1 MRKALLFTFFMTCC
15 TVYSS
20 FAQLVQPSAFPS
32 QSSEKAFLH
41 SQSTYNFQPYNGSA
55 YMQQRLAQ
63 QNASFAQNLQSY
75 LQALPSIS
83 QMSVEVN
90 QNAPESSPPVLKI
103 PVVVHVI
110 HDSNDPVGTGTNL
123 SINQIQSQID
133 KLNDAFRQMN
143 ANFSSA
149 PLVFQGVAADA
160 EIEFCLA
167 NVSPTGTA
175 TNGIDRQSVATSSI
189 VDLNYIENTIKPSSS
204 WNPAAYMNIWT
215 VAIPNTTN
223 FGGIQGYAYY
233 PINGF
238 AGANVLDG
246 VVVDYKFFGTTG
258 NAIGDGVACIREVGH
273 YLGLPDTWGATNNQG
288 VPVGCSS
295 DDGLSDT
302 PDQAAPTGLANPNCP
317 ITIPQSCGSN
327 DMYSNYMDYM
337 KDQTC
342 QSMFTTQQATVMRA
356 VLTGQ
361 AGSAGYGD
369 RSSLI
374 ISGASA
380 CSNPCT
386 IALNSSTTPE
396 SCGGLMDG
404 TASVTASGGTP
415 PYLYTW
421 NTTPTQNTSTA
432 TGLAAG
438 DHQVTVSDF
447 TGCIQI
453 ATVTVSSAS
462 AVTGTIA
469 VTNETCVGG
478 DGTATITPSGGTGP
492 YTVVWATSPIPQ
504 VGNTAIGLTE
514 GAYAVSITDALGCG
528 YTDFTIVYDDC
539 NQECDTLFNN
549 DPTLTPTVYFNP
561 FNGGYISGTNGFN
574 DQAKGDYFK
583 YNGTNT
589 HVVGIY
595 YAFALA
601 QFSNPTATIEM
612 TVWDGTGGTPGA
624 ELGSQIVSLQ
634 TIATNIGAFQP
645 SFIPLDTYI
654 PVGSEFF
661 VGFKMPNAANGDT
674 VAITTTVIGDI
685 PAGTGAA
692 WEQWADG
699 TWHSYQTS
707 WGVDV
712 NHGIVPVVATPPEVA
727 FSSMNITACDSQ
739 TISFT
744 NLTVNGS
751 LFQWTLPGSNTP
763 ITNIPSPTVS
773 YAIPGTYDVELIGLN
788 GCVLDTVF
796 AAGAVT
802 INTCPTT
809 CDLYATLSATSVT
822 CNGGSNGSVMVTPM
836 SGVGPYS
843 ILWNTGDTTLSV
855 SNLMTGNYTVTITDA
870 TGCSVVGNTSVGTPT
885 ALSLVTSTTDESCA
899 NNDGSAMVV
908 VTGGKMPYTYAWGTT
923 PSATT
928 DIASNLTAG
937 TYIVTVTDANGC
949 TSVASATVTD
959 ACTGC
964 AMTLSTAF
972 VSPVCNGETTASVSV
987 TPSLGTGPYNY
998 VWSSTISST
1007 DSSVA
1012 GLAAGVYNVT
1022 VTDALNC
1029 VDSAVIVVTQPDEL
1043 EIILST
1049 VGESCADNDGVASSV
1064 ATGGTAPY
1072 FYAWNTTPIQT
1083 TNQIIG
1089 LASGIYTGGVQDAN
1103 GCIAIDSIMVMDLC
1117 PCGDTVMVSSTAET
1131 CIGNDGTATVTAT
1144 GGQFSYLWSSG
1155 ATDTMATVTGLS
1167 FGNYTVTV
1175 TDTSGCV
1182 TVSTVTVDDGCNC
1195 GMVLTTSSTGESCTV
1210 GGDGTATVSVSGIG
1224 QAPYTYTWNTTP
1236 VQTTKTA
1243 IGLSQGSY
1251 SVTVTDGNG
1260 CTQTATMDVEGT
1272 IAVTANIINASCLQ
1286 NNGSAIAAVTG
1297 GDGNYT
1303 YLWNINGSA
1312 AVTETVTGLAAGSY
1326 DLTVTDGNGCTAT
1339 TTGVVV
1345 QNGTYSVNLTG
1356 VDNFCSF
1363 NGASATAV
1371 AVGGGTAPY
1380 SFSWGAPLSSATT
1393 SSVNNLATGIYN
1405 VTVSDANGCTATNTV
1420 TVTSINAG
1428 PNLSVAQTNVSCFG
1442 DSDGAVDL
1450 TVNASTA
1457 VSIGWSNGVNSE
1469 DLANLAAGDYTVV
1482 IVDANGCIASTTV
1495 AISQPSPIVVTGVST
1510 PTSTNTG
1517 SASAQVSGGTPPYTY
1532 AWNNGG
1538 TTQTINNLLPGTYN
1552 VTITDNNN
1560 CTNNGTIDVQQ
1571 FTGTIDLASL
1581 TTFELYPNPSKGE
1594 FTVDV
1599 TFNMAENA
1607 EVIIMNVVGQRVWSQ
1622 QIEGEQFRLPINLS
1636 DVASG
1641 VYFVMITTEQGRAVK
1656 RIVIE

>member
-83 QMSVEVN
+83 QMSVEAN
-90 QNAPESSPPVLKI
+90 QDGPEGSPPVLKI

-110 HDSNDPVGTGTNL
+110 HDPNDPVGTGTNL
-123 SINQIQSQID
+123 SINQVQSQID

-143 ANFSSA
+143 ANFPST
-149 PLVFQGVAADA
+149 PLVFKGAAVDA

-167 NVSPTGTA
+167 NVSPTGSA
-175 TNGIDRQSVATSSI
+175 TNGIDRQSVTTSSI
-189 VDLNYIENTIKPSSS
+189 VDLNYIENNIKPSSS

-215 VAIPNTTN
+215 VAVPNTTA
-223 FGGIQGYAYY
+223 FGGIQGYAYF

-238 AGANVLDG
+238 AGSNVLDG
-246 VVVDYKFFGTTG
+246 IVVDYKFFGTTG
-258 NAIGDGVACIREVGH
+258 NAIGDGVSCIREVGH
-273 YLGLPDTWGATNNQG
+273 YLGLPDIWGQTNNQG
-288 VPVGCSS
+288 VAVGCSS

-302 PDQAAPTGLANPNCP
+302 PDQAAPTGIAYPNCP
-317 ITIPQSCGSN
+317 TTIPQSCGSN

-361 AGSAGYGD
+361 AGAAGYGD

-374 ISGASA
+374 VSGASA

-396 SCGGLMDG
+396 SCGALMDG

-421 NTTPTQNTSTA
+421 NTSPTQNTSTA

-438 DHQVTVSDF
+438 DYQVTVSDF
-447 TGCIQI
+447 TGCVQI
-453 ATVTVSSAS
+453 KTVTVNGAS
-462 AVTGTIA
+462 TVTGTIT
-469 VTNETCVGG
+469 VTDETCAGN
-478 DGTATITPSGGTGP
+478 DGTATITPSGGTGT
-492 YTVVWATSPIPQ
+492 YTVVWATSPAPQ
-504 VGNTAIGLTE
+504 VGNTAIGLKE

-549 DPTLTPTVYFNP
+549 DPNLTPTVYANP

-574 DQAKGDYFK
+574 DQAKSEYIK

-589 HVVGIY
+589 HVVGVY

-601 QFSNPTATIEM
+601 KFSNPAATIEM
-612 TVWDGTGGTPGA
+612 TVWDGAGGTPGA
-624 ELGSQIVSLQ
+624 ELGSQIVPMQ
-634 TIATNIGAFQP
+634 TIATSIA
-645 SFIPLDTYI
+645 SFSPTFVPFDNYVA
-654 PVGSEFF
+654 VGSEFF

-674 VAITTTVIGDI
+674 IVIVTTIIGDI
-685 PAGTGAA
+685 PDGTGAA

-707 WGVDV
+707 WGVDI

-727 FSSMNITACDSQ
+727 FSPMNITACDSQ
-739 TISFT
+739 TVSFT

-751 LFQWTLPGSNTP
+751 FFKWTLPGSNIP
-763 ITNIPSPTVS
+763 INYTASPTVS
-773 YAIPGTYDVELIGLN
+773 YAIPGTYNVELIGVN
-788 GCVLDTVF
+788 GCVLDTVL
-796 AAGAVT
+796 ATGAVT
-802 INTCPTT
+802 INSCPTT
-809 CDLYATLSATSVT
+809 CNLYATLGASSVS
-822 CNGGSNGSVMVTPM
+822 CHGGSNGSVTVTPM
-836 SGVGPYS
+836 SGIAPYS
-843 ILWNTGDTTLSV
+843 ILWSTGDTTLSV
-855 SNLMTGNYTVTITDA
+855 SNLMAGNYTVTITDA
-870 TGCSVVGNTSVGTPT
+870 TGCSVVGNTGVGAPA
-885 ALSLVTSTTDESCA
+885 ALALITSTTDESCA
-899 NNDGSAMVV
+899 NNDGSATVA
-908 VTGGKMPYTYAWGTT
+908 VTGGKMPYTYAWSTT

-928 DIASNLTAG
+928 DIANNLTAG

-949 TSVASATVTD
+949 TAVASATVTD

-964 AMTLSTAF
+964 AMALSTAF
-972 VSPVCNGETTASVSV
+972 VSPVCNGETTASISV
-987 TPSLGTGPYNY
+987 TPSLGTGPYSY
-998 VWSSTISST
+998 SWSSSAIPNT
-1007 DSSVA
+1007 DSSA
-1012 GLAAGVYNVT
+1012 TGLAAGVYNVT

-1029 VDSAVIVVTQPDEL
+1029 VDSTVIVVTQPDEL

-1049 VGESCADNDGVASSV
+1049 VGESCADNDGVASAV

-1089 LASGIYTGGVQDAN
+1089 LSEGIYTGGVQDAN
-1103 GCIAIDSIMVMDLC
+1103 GCITIDSVMVMDLC
-1117 PCGDTVMVSSTAET
+1117 PCNDTVTVSSTAET
-1131 CIGNDGTATVTAT
+1131 CAGNNGTVTVMAT

-1155 ATDTMATVTGLS
+1155 ATTATVTGLS

-1182 TVSTVTVDDGCNC
+1182 TVATVTVADGCNC
-1195 GMVLTTSSTGESCTV
+1195 GMVLTTSSTGESCST
-1210 GGDGTATVSVSGIG
+1210 GGNGTATVEVTGIG
-1224 QAPYTYTWNTTP
+1224 QAPYTYAWNTTP

-1251 SVTVTDGNG
+1251 SVTVTDGSG
-1260 CTQTATMDVEGT
+1260 CTQTATIDVYGT
-1272 IAVTANIINASCLQ
+1272 IAVTANIVNASCLQ
-1286 NNGSAIAAVTG
+1286 NNGSATAAVTG

-1303 YLWNINGSA
+1303 YLWNINGNA
-1312 AVTETVTGLAAGSY
+1312 KTTATVTGLAAGAY
-1326 DLTVTDGNGCTAT
+1326 AITVTDGNGCAAT

-1363 NGASATAV
+1363 NGASATAI
-1371 AVGGGTAPY
+1371 AVGGGTAPF

-1393 SSVNNLATGIYN
+1393 SNVNNLATGIYN
-1405 VTVSDANGCTATNTV
+1405 VTVSDVNGCTATNSV

-1442 DSDGAVDL
+1442 NSDGAVDL

-1469 DLANLAAGDYTVV
+1469 DLANLAAGNYTVV

-1495 AISQPSPIVVTGVST
+1495 AISQPSPIIVTGVST

-1517 SASAQVSGGTPPYTY
+1517 TASAQVSGGTPPYVY

-1538 TTQTINNLLPGTYN
+1538 TTQTISNLLPGTYT
-1552 VTITDNNN
+1552 VTITDNKN
-1560 CTNNGTIDVQQ
+1560 CISNGTIVVQQ

-1594 FTVDV
+1594 FMIDV
-1599 TFNMAENA
+1599 AFNIAENA
-1607 EVIIMNVVGQRVWSQ
+1607 EVVIMNVVGQRIWSQ
-1622 QIEGEQFRLPINLS
+1622 QIEGEQFKLPIHLS
-1636 DVASG
+1636 NAASG